1 MVDFEVKMK
10 PEKIATT
17 ENGDQEELCREFNLS
32 CAISTSNMY
41 LFDAEGK
48 IMKYNSPE
56 QSIPFFMY
64 NYFESHYRVMFF
76 ILLTF
81 LCHFLCSS

>member
-1 MVDFEVKMK
+1 MK
-10 PEKIATT
+10 PEIIATT
-17 ENGDQEELCREFNLS
+17 EDEDKEELRKKFNLT
-32 CAISTSNMY
+32 CTISTSNMY

-48 IMKYNSPE
+48 IKKYNSPE

-64 NYFESHYRVMFF
+64 NYFESHYHVMFF